1 MTSEAKAA
9 AEQVIA
15 EYILPLPS
23 SSTTS
28 ASTSKNVEVDEV
40 VWTDHLLNIMQHLDN
55 IGVNTILTMT
65 GIKAKCVGSFSYCG

>member
-1 MTSEAKAA
+1 MTPEAKAA

-23 SSTTS
+23 PSTTA
-28 ASTSKNVEVDEV
+28 ASTSRNVEVDEV

-55 IGVNTILTMT
+55 IGINTILTMT
-65 GIKAKCVGSFSYCG
+65 GIKAKCVG